1 MLIEDTIEVVITEE
15 TTKTKIITT
24 TIIIV
29 IEAKGVIEVYTED
42 AVVTKMTNEEQV
54 FIEETNGYNRKKVRS
69 QKIYNINLNLSIFV
83 STDE

>member
-29 IEAKGVIEVYTED
+29 LEAKGVIEVYTED

-54 FIEETNGYNRKKVRS
+54 FIEETNGYNRNKVRS

-83 STDE
+83 STDQ

>member
-29 IEAKGVIEVYTED
+29 IEAKGVIELYTED

-54 FIEETNGYNRKKVRS
+54 FIEETNGYNRNKVRS

-83 STDE
+83 STDQ

>member
-1 MLIEDTIEVVITEE
+1 MYYSMLIEDTIEVVIPEE

-24 TIIIV
+24 TIKIV

-54 FIEETNGYNRKKVRS
+54 FIEETNGYNRNKVRS
-69 QKIYNINLNLSIFV
+69 QKIYKSI
-83 STDE
+83 SI